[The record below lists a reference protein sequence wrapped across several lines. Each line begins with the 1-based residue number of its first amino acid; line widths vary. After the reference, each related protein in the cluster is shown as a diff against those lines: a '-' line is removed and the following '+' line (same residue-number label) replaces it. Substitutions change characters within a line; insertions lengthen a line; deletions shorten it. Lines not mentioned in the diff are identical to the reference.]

1 MRLRQL
7 WDDLKTSLWF
17 RPALWVIGLGALAL
31 ALTSLD
37 ENLERFLTPDQLSRL
52 SLIFGGGP
60 EAARTLLGA
69 VSASML
75 TVATLAYSIAMVAIV
90 QTANAFSP
98 RILRH
103 YLGDTVQQ
111 HVLGVLMGT
120 FLYCLLVLRVVG
132 RDAPGLF
139 VPTLSITVAVVLALL
154 SLASFI
160 YFIHHVSHSIEVRH
174 IVKIIRQEAEDLFD
188 EVFPETLGRPW
199 PQADPP
205 PLPTTAPALVRATRP
220 GYIQFIAPDE
230 MLAVARDA
238 DVLVRLEPMPGD
250 YVLPGLPLAS
260 VWPAEKLT
268 ERLADSLRGAVEFGS
283 ERTLAQD
290 LLFSMRQLS
299 DIALRALSPAVND
312 PSTAMNCM
320 DVMGSLLTQM
330 ALHPPVTPYRCDA
343 DGVLRVIARGPTFDS
358 MLDQAFN
365 QIRHYA
371 ATDLAC
377 TWRLLEVC
385 GQLGHTAP
393 WPGQREALWRH
404 VTMVARSADRHLD
417 ELHDRVEVNRRLRE
431 AAESLGQD
439 ATDYLLSLKPPESAI
454 QAVP

>member
-1 MRLRQL
+1 MRLRQV

-17 RPALWVIGLGALAL
+17 RPALWVVGLGALAL
-31 ALTSLD
+31 ALTNLD
-37 ENLERFLTPDQLSRL
+37 ENLERFLTPDQLSQL
-52 SLIFGGGP
+52 TLIFGGGP
-60 EAARTLLGA
+60 EGARTLLGA

-139 VPTLSITVAVVLALL
+139 VPTLSITVAVLLALL

-199 PQADPP
+199 TGQRLPCPP
-205 PLPTTAPALVRATRP
+205 STPPALVRATRP
-220 GYIQFIAPDE
+220 GYIQFIAPSE
-230 MLAVARDA
+230 LLGVAHQA
-238 DVLVRLEPMPGD
+238 DLLVRVEPMPGD

-260 VWPAEKLT
+260 VWPAEALT
-268 ERLADSLRGAVEFGS
+268 EDRADRLRAAFELGS
-283 ERTLAQD
+283 ERTLTQD

-312 PSTAMNCM
+312 PTTAMNCM
-320 DVMGSLLTQM
+320 DVMASLLTQM
-330 ALHPPVTPYRCDA
+330 ALHPPVTPYRCDD
-343 DGVLRVIARGPTFDS
+343 DGVLRVIARGPTFET

-377 TWRLLEVC
+377 TWRLLEIC

-393 WPGQREALWRH
+393 LPSQRDALWRH

-417 ELHDRVEVNRRLRE
+417 ELHDRVEVNRRLQE
-431 AAESLGQD
+431 AAASLDQD
-439 ATDYLLSLKPPESAI
+439 PTEYLLSLKPPESAI
-454 QAVP
+454 QATP